1 MAEYDELTG
10 LLSMKGYLNAVRK
23 YLTLSPEKQHVLI
36 FFDICAFRDYNHKYG
51 FHEGDDLL
59 LQFAEELRKI
69 FPGDYITRLS
79 ADQFSVLTGSQDV
92 SDKIEHLHI
101 FVHALQKNVSLE
113 LKAGIYL
120 QNGPSDTNVSLMID
134 HARLAARSIHD
145 QYDHNIAIYNDDIAE
160 REELKRYILN
170 HFNEALECGYIETW
184 YQPVIRTL
192 SGRICGFEALC
203 RWNDPIN
210 GILSPALFI
219 GVLEDAHLIS
229 RLDLRMVEN
238 VCRDLKT
245 AESGGRPVVPISIN
259 LSRNDFLGADAFN
272 EVNSIVTQSGISPEL
287 INIEITESTLEAEPE
302 YLRHQISRFQEA
314 GYEIWIDDF
323 GSRYSTLGTLK
334 DFNFDVLKI
343 DQTFVRGMES
353 NQKARTLV
361 ASVVNMAKHLGIHT
375 LCEGVETREQIEF
388 LNTIGCEQLQGFY
401 YSKPLPIMEIRK
413 LISKF
418 GLESPQKA
426 RCYKAIGEIN
436 MMSDSPLESGRS
448 YDSGSRVPLMLVK
461 ADQKGT
467 RLLYHNTAMDEMAE
481 SLNLR
486 DSEDFL
492 QYFMS
497 VSTYRSIILHAI
509 THPGNTQESN
519 SLDLVISN
527 KFCSISFRTIAS
539 KTDSYAYL
547 AFTGLILDS
556 SSAIT
561 RSIHINDGI
570 RHMLTIFNRIDLFN
584 LDAGTAENIYLNTAQ
599 DRLTDFCDT
608 SKETIAAYA
617 EKYLDEEDRSSFIE
631 FYDMDKLNTRIPDRN
646 ASYITAFFRSHDKT
660 SRQHLQSYTLIPFST
675 NGARM
680 VLSCISDIGNT
691 IYNKAFQEQL
701 IRNASIGPDRINESM
716 ADLLTSFLGIVQ
728 VNAAEDSY
736 TLIYRNW
743 DSAFRTHRTF
753 TQACENFCKNNV
765 HPDDRERYLAFMDR
779 RTWMER
785 AAENNLHEFSESF
798 RIKNGSGGY
807 SWLIHNIIQ
816 NGHDAAVFTVA
827 VQWTGSSS
835 QEKMLDFWY
844 SQGRDLQ
851 MQIDPVT
858 GLLDRRGIDQKLLRY
873 IRSYPSAPGVLINLN
888 IDNFKIINDI
898 LGRDIGDR
906 TLCRVADA
914 LRQNFDDGDIIGRNA
929 ADEFIVFMKDS
940 SLTEASSIVNRLVS
954 SPMTV
959 DFHGESYRF
968 FLSAGLVEYP
978 KQGSKPGTLCRK
990 ANAALCSAKQSE
1002 GHCYRVYNSDICTE
1016 NRTHLQKSITNL
1028 ASDLPKAVLVYKM
1041 ADDLQILYASEYL
1054 LRLCECDSIDE
1065 FNEYS
1070 KSSFL
1075 SILCPE
1081 DRDKTRERIRKYY
1094 AEHGDPSDI
1103 RESLPDYLAFCQK
1116 YRIKTRK
1123 GRIRTIRDSCRLV
1136 HSVYYG
1142 DIFYVFLDDADTIP
1156 DLPC

>member
-1 MAEYDELTG
+1 M
-10 LLSMKGYLNAVRK
+10 
-23 YLTLSPEKQHVLI
+23 
-36 FFDICAFRDYNHKYG
+36 
-51 FHEGDDLL
+51 
-59 LQFAEELRKI
+59 
-69 FPGDYITRLS
+69 
-79 ADQFSVLTGSQDV
+79 
-92 SDKIEHLHI
+92 
-101 FVHALQKNVSLE
+101 
-113 LKAGIYL
+113 
-120 QNGPSDTNVSLMID
+120 
-134 HARLAARSIHD
+134 
-145 QYDHNIAIYNDDIAE
+145 
-160 REELKRYILN
+160 
-170 HFNEALECGYIETW
+170 
-184 YQPVIRTL
+184 IRTL
-192 SGRICGFEALC
+192 SGKICGFEALC

-272 EVNSIVTQSGISPEL
+272 EVNSIVTKSGISPEM

-418 GLESPQKA
+418 DLESPQKA

-481 SLNLR
+481 SLKLR

-509 THPGNTQESN
+509 THPGDTQESN

-527 KFCSISFRTIAS
+527 KFCSISFRTISS
-539 KTDSYAYL
+539 KADSYAYL

-617 EKYLDEEDRSSFIE
+617 EKYLDEEDRSPFIE

-660 SRQHLQSYTLIPFST
+660 SRQHLQSYVNFQSFYNSNSPNST
-675 NGARM
+675 C
-680 VLSCISDIGNT
+680 LSMERS
-691 IYNKAFQEQL
+691 
-701 IRNASIGPDRINESM
+701 
-716 ADLLTSFLGIVQ
+716 ADLLK
-728 VNAAEDSY
+728 
-736 TLIYRNW
+736 R
-743 DSAFRTHRTF
+743 
-753 TQACENFCKNNV
+753 
-765 HPDDRERYLAFMDR
+765 
-779 RTWMER
+779 
-785 AAENNLHEFSESF
+785 
-798 RIKNGSGGY
+798 
-807 SWLIHNIIQ
+807 
-816 NGHDAAVFTVA
+816 
-827 VQWTGSSS
+827 
-835 QEKMLDFWY
+835 
-844 SQGRDLQ
+844 
-851 MQIDPVT
+851 
-858 GLLDRRGIDQKLLRY
+858 
-873 IRSYPSAPGVLINLN
+873 
-888 IDNFKIINDI
+888 
-898 LGRDIGDR
+898 
-906 TLCRVADA
+906 
-914 LRQNFDDGDIIGRNA
+914 
-929 ADEFIVFMKDS
+929 
-940 SLTEASSIVNRLVS
+940 
-954 SPMTV
+954 
-959 DFHGESYRF
+959 
-968 FLSAGLVEYP
+968 
-978 KQGSKPGTLCRK
+978 
-990 ANAALCSAKQSE
+990 
-1002 GHCYRVYNSDICTE
+1002 
-1016 NRTHLQKSITNL
+1016 
-1028 ASDLPKAVLVYKM
+1028 
-1041 ADDLQILYASEYL
+1041 
-1054 LRLCECDSIDE
+1054 
-1065 FNEYS
+1065 
-1070 KSSFL
+1070 
-1075 SILCPE
+1075 
-1081 DRDKTRERIRKYY
+1081 
-1094 AEHGDPSDI
+1094 
-1103 RESLPDYLAFCQK
+1103 
-1116 YRIKTRK
+1116 
-1123 GRIRTIRDSCRLV
+1123 
-1136 HSVYYG
+1136 
-1142 DIFYVFLDDADTIP
+1142 
-1156 DLPC
+1156 